1 MTQIQEWFSQNPV
14 ALWIIAIL
22 IILFLLWLI
31 LRHHSSQ
38 SSNSGNGQGT
48 GSGSGGGQGSGSGG
62 GGNSNGSGQGG
73 SSGGGESGSDDSD
86 ANTEGNS
93 GESASGSGQG
103 SGQGGSSAGNDESD
117 DFDDSDDMGATAA
130 EIMREIEREQY
141 LQEQKAR
148 LLAER
153 REEERQMRMMRARR
167 VGSGMGVGSEA
178 GNSDLDWGDIRANR
192 NIPDWIYAIN
202 RSISHK
208 ASRMRANGDQKKTYQ
223 RYNSRSM
230 RFGKVIRPR
239 TLTISKPDKLSVYV
253 GVDTS
258 GSMSQYAGSDLAVE
272 AVSQILRQDKYDA
285 HLACIDRRLYPWQS
299 ADDLKRRIRF
309 KGGGGTYMSTFF
321 EEVLNIKKKPTED
334 LPEPDVTV
342 LITDGELD
350 DADWRRMTELSN
362 LYKGKGISMFI
373 LLTNTR
379 VSCPAELT
387 KVAKVFYCT
396 K

>member
-22 IILFLLWLI
+22 FILFLLWLI
-31 LRHHSSQ
+31 LRHHTSQ
-38 SSNSGNGQGT
+38 SSSSGNGQGA
-48 GSGSGGGQGSGSGG
+48 GSGSGS
-62 GGNSNGSGQGG
+62 GGNSNGSGQGD
-73 SSGGGESGSDDSD
+73 STGGGESTSDDLD
-86 ANTEGNS
+86 ANAEGNS
-93 GESASGSGQG
+93 GEGAGAGGEGQG
-103 SGQGGSSAGNDESD
+103 SGQCGSDSSAGNDESD
-117 DFDDSDDMGATAA
+117 GSDDSEDAGATAA

-141 LQEQKAR
+141 LQELRMRQLKE
-148 LLAER
+148 ER
-153 REEERQMRMMRARR
+153 EQERQMRKMQTRR

-202 RSISHK
+202 HSISHK

-230 RFGKVIRPR
+230 RFGNVIRPR
-239 TLTISKPDKLSVYV
+239 SLTISKPDKLSIYV

-258 GSMSQYAGSDLAVE
+258 GSMSHYAGSDLAVE
-272 AVSQILRQDKYDA
+272 AVAQILRQDKYDA
-285 HLACIDRRLYPWQS
+285 HLACIDSKLYPWQS
-299 ADDLKRRIRF
+299 ADDLKRRIHF
-309 KGGGGTYMSTFF
+309 TGGGGTYMSTFF

-334 LPEPDVTV
+334 LPDPDVTV

-362 LYKGKGISMFI
+362 LYKAKGISMFI

-379 VSCPAELT
+379 VSCPAELA
-387 KVAKVFYCT
+387 KVAKVYYCT

>member
-14 ALWIIAIL
+14 VLWIIAIL
-22 IILFLLWLI
+22 VILFLLWLI

-38 SSNSGNGQGT
+38 SSNSGNGQSA
-48 GSGSGGGQGSGSGG
+48 GSGSGSGS

-86 ANTEGNS
+86 DT
-93 GESASGSGQG
+93 
-103 SGQGGSSAGNDESD
+103 
-117 DFDDSDDMGATAA
+117 GATAA

-148 LLAER
+148 LLVER

-285 HLACIDRRLYPWQS
+285 HLACIDSMLYPWQS

-334 LPEPDVTV
+334 LPAPDVTV

-362 LYKGKGISMFI
+362 LYKAKGISMFI

-379 VSCPAELT
+379 VSCPAELA